1 MLCYS
6 LFIVF
11 LGMKIL
17 MRENN
22 ENFQW
27 KFIGIQWS
35 KFYTAYMT
43 TRELPKLAG

>member
-1 MLCYS
+1 MLFYS

-22 ENFQW
+22 ENFLW

-35 KFYTAYMT
+35 KFYTVYMAT
-43 TRELPKLAG
+43 SRLPKLVG